1 MRSED
6 RGAGA
11 TERPDNTR
19 GAGVDL
25 VGEEGRDGDSATE
38 EKRTSVLPNQSE
50 ASLTLKFGRLA
61 LKNTASPPFMAL
73 SCKAKSK
80 MKRIKFQFQWTT
92 LFGIGTVLGAIL

>member
-25 VGEEGRDGDSATE
+25 VGEGREGWRQRDRGKAYVGLTQS
-38 EKRTSVLPNQSE
+38 KRGVVV
-50 ASLTLKFGRLA
+50 TLKFGRLA

-80 MKRIKFQFQWTT
+80 MKRIKFQFQWN
-92 LFGIGTVLGAIL
+92 